1 MPNFPLPRASVFAAV
16 CALGLASPVTAGP
29 ALLED
34 DAVRLRTQGPTAL
47 TSLLARWDHLAA
59 GPDRDALAL
68 TIDAVAGQRYATTS
82 RLFWYTD
89 LATAE
94 AAAHTQHRPILALRM
109 LGRLDEDLSCANS
122 RFFRTTLYANTHVSS
137 FLREHF
143 ILYWS
148 SVRPVPHV
156 TIDFGDGRKLERT
169 TTGNSA
175 HYVLDETGAVLDVL
189 PGLYAPG
196 AFERELHASL
206 ALATAVRGQGVDARA
221 RLVAGYHT
229 KRVAETR
236 AAWDALGEV
245 PYIRG
250 KHRLLAPDD
259 VKSALATAQR
269 ATMSKAFVEVP
280 DLQAVAAGADPGT
293 LPEDA
298 DLWASVGQ
306 RLYSP
311 GTQVLDQ
318 RSRALIEALHDAVP
332 TSLVASREAMDAVIA
347 RLEQHI
353 VADTA
358 LNQLKLR
365 PQISKYLAAGHT
377 DFADVDTW
385 IYDNVFGTP
394 SSDAWLGLLPRTEF
408 TGLPGDGVVLPPD
421 VTTPQ
426 R

>member
-16 CALGLASPVTAGP
+16 CALGLASPVTAEPSPLDAARLRAQGP
-29 ALLED
+29 A
-34 DAVRLRTQGPTAL
+34 AL
-47 TSLLARWDHLAA
+47 AGLLARWDHLAA

-68 TIDAVAGQRYATTS
+68 TIDAVAGQRYATAS
-82 RLFWYTD
+82 RLYWYMD
-89 LATAE
+89 LAAAE
-94 AAAHTQHRPILALRM
+94 AAAHAQHRPILALRM

-148 SVRPVPHV
+148 SVRPVPRV

-189 PGLYAPG
+189 PGLYAPV

-206 ALATAVRGQGVDARA
+206 ALATAARGQGVDARA
-221 RLVAGYHT
+221 RLVTAYHT
-229 KRVAETR
+229 RRVAATR

-245 PYIRG
+245 PYIHG
-250 KHRLLAPDD
+250 KHRLLGSDD

-280 DLQAVAAGADPGT
+280 DLRAVAAGADPGT
-293 LPEDA
+293 LPEGA

-306 RLYSP
+306 RLYAP
-311 GTQVLDQ
+311 GKILDE
-318 RSRALIEALHDAVP
+318 RSRALIEAVHDAVP
-332 TSLVASREAMDAVIA
+332 ASLVASREAMDAVIA

-365 PQISKYLAAGHT
+365 PQISSYLAAGHS
-377 DFADVDTW
+377 DFVEVDAW

-394 SSDAWLGLLPRTEF
+394 SNDAWLGLLPRTDF
-408 TGLPGDGVVLPPD
+408 TGLPGDGVVLPE
-421 VTTPQ
+421 VTAPQ